1 MWIGWGMLAS
11 SLVPAGFAIPRGVL
25 LVAQGLLYSVCFKVG
40 WIPRYAHAQRDSRC
54 EERLGFGTRAG
65 ISTNLDNGYGNN
77 PARDALA
84 MASVESNCAVL
95 AIVRLPVCS
104 QA

>member
-1 MWIGWGMLAS
+1 MLNET
-11 SLVPAGFAIPRGVL
+11 P
-25 LVAQGLLYSVCFKVG
+25 VARNDLALEIY
-40 WIPRYAHAQRDSRC
+40 
-54 EERLGFGTRAG
+54 AG
-65 ISTNLDNGYGNN
+65 ISRNLDDGYGNN

-104 QA
+104 QAEEGGLLHLI